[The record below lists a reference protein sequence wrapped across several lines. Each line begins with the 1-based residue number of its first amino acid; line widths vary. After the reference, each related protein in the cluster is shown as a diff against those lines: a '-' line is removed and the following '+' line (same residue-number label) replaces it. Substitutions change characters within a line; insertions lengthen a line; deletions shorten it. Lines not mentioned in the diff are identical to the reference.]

1 MYLGGEGGIMTAL
14 RKITIQDTDNIIKWR
29 NSPNVRSNF
38 IQQELL
44 TAEIHHQWLK
54 EYVEQGKAV
63 QFIIVDTDKG
73 LDIGTTYLRDIDQK
87 NQKAEFGIYIG
98 EDGARKQGHATR
110 ATKLI
115 LDHAFSEINLN
126 RVFLRV
132 LADNHPAIK
141 TYEKSGFVH
150 EGLFRADV
158 IIDGKAL
165 DVVFMSILKDDY
177 VNRVSP

>member
-1 MYLGGEGGIMTAL
+1 MTAI
-14 RKITIQDTDNIIKWR
+14 RKITIQDTENIIKWR
-29 NSPNVRSNF
+29 NSPSVRSNF
-38 IQQELL
+38 LSQELL
-44 TAEIHHQWLK
+44 TAEVHHQWLK
-54 EYVEQGKAV
+54 ECVEQGKAA

-73 LDIGTTYLRDIDQK
+73 LDIGTTYLRDIDLK
-87 NQKAEFGIYIG
+87 NRTAEFGIYIG
-98 EDGARKQGHATR
+98 EDGARRQGHAFR

-115 LDHAFSEINLN
+115 LDHAFYEINLN

-132 LADNHPAIK
+132 LADNLPAIK
-141 TYEKSGFVH
+141 TYEKSGFVR

-177 VNRVSP
+177 VNLVAP